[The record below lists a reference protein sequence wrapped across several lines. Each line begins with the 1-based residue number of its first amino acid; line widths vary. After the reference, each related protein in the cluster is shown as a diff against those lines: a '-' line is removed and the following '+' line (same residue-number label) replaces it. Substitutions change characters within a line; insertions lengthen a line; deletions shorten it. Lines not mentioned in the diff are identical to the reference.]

1 MIKETLEKISDREN
15 LTQAEANRI
24 MLAIMDGEWTHAQI
38 AGFLMGLRMKGETI
52 DELAG
57 FVTAMRARA
66 LTIAAPEDAVDTCGT
81 GGDGLHTF
89 NISTAA
95 AIVAAAAGVNVA
107 KHGNRS
113 VSSKCGSADVLQA
126 LGVNINL
133 SPEQAELCLQE
144 TGLTFLFAP
153 IHHASMKHA
162 ALPRKEIGIRTAFNV
177 LGPMSNPA
185 NTRRQVIGSFNRET
199 AAKMVRVLQK
209 LGSTHVLLIHSHDG
223 MDEFS
228 LKAPTHV
235 DELLGGEIRSY
246 DVHPQELGLNMATA
260 DCMSGAEAGENARII
275 QQVLAGETHA
285 EEQVTV
291 LNAGAAIYVA
301 GQAAS
306 LQEGMEKARTSIH
319 NGTAAEKLAEWI
331 KYTQQFTN

>member
-1 MIKETLEKISDREN
+1 
-15 LTQAEANRI
+15 
-24 MLAIMDGEWTHAQI
+24 
-38 AGFLMGLRMKGETI
+38 
-52 DELAG
+52 
-57 FVTAMRARA
+57 
-66 LTIAAPEDAVDTCGT
+66 
-81 GGDGLHTF
+81 
-89 NISTAA
+89 
-95 AIVAAAAGVNVA
+95 
-107 KHGNRS
+107 

-144 TGLTFLFAP
+144 TGVTFLFAP

-228 LKAPTHV
+228 MKAPTHV
-235 DELLGGEIRSY
+235 EELVGGEIKSY
-246 DVHPQELGLNMATA
+246 DVHPRELGLHMNMA
-260 DCMSGAEAGENARII
+260 DCMSGAEAGENAQII
-275 QQVLAGETHA
+275 HKVLAGKTQA

-291 LNAGAAIYVA
+291 INAGAAIYVA

-306 LQEGMEKARTSIH
+306 LQEGMEKARMSIH
-319 NGTAAEKLAEWI
+319 NGAAAEKLAEWI
-331 KYTQQFTN
+331 KYSQQFAN

>member
-1 MIKETLEKISDREN
+1 MIKETLEKISDREH
-15 LTQAEANRI
+15 LTQAEAQAI
-24 MLAIMDGEWTHAQI
+24 MLAIMDGEWTPAQI
-38 AGFLMGLRMKGETI
+38 AGFLIGLRMKGETV

-57 FVTAMRARA
+57 FVTAMRERA
-66 LTIAAPEDAVDTCGT
+66 LTIAAPDNAVDTCGT

-126 LGVNINL
+126 LGVNIHL
-133 SPEQAELCLQE
+133 TPQQAELCLQE

-162 ALPRKEIGIRTAFNV
+162 AVPRKEIGIRTAFNV

-185 NTRRQVIGSFNRET
+185 NTRRQVIGSFSRET

-235 DELLGGEIRSY
+235 EELLDGEIKSY
-246 DVHPQELGLNMATA
+246 EVYPQDLGLAGNDDGCLSGNEA
-260 DCMSGAEAGENARII
+260 DENARII
-275 QQVLAGETHA
+275 RQVLAGQTKA
-285 EEQVTV
+285 EEQVTA

-301 GQAAS
+301 GQADS
-306 LQEGMEKARTSIH
+306 LQEGLEKACASIH
-319 NGTAAEKLAEWI
+319 SGAAADKLAEWI
-331 KYTQQFTN
+331 TYTQQFTN